1 MVEARSELVKELSTS
16 RSPLFSLSISLLL
29 EAGHS
34 YLLAEMRGF
43 IQQGHN
49 LTVVLK

>member
-1 MVEARSELVKELSTS
+1 MVEARSELVKELSMS
-16 RSPLFSLSISLLL
+16 RSPLFSHSIPLFL

-34 YLLAEMRGF
+34 YLLAEMWGF

-49 LTVVLK
+49 LTVLLK